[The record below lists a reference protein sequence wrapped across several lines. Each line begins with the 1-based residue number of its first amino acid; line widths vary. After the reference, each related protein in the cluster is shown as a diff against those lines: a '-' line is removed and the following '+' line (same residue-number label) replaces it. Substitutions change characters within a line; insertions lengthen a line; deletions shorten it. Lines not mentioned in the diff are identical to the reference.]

1 MARET
6 LQRGIAVGIG
16 YPMAWVTYYVA
27 WKMFISELK
36 SEIGTRSFNYLIKAH
51 EKFGK
56 GGVLTIEVLRSY
68 SREEL
73 LSFYGIG
80 DKTAE
85 RILSFKTSHEKFIMK
100 VKKNLREKEVV

>member
-6 LQRGIAVGIG
+6 RGVY
-16 YPMAWVTYYVA
+16 YPMSWVTDYIV
-27 WKMFISELK
+27 WKALQSMFISELK

-56 GGVLTIEVLRSY
+56 GGVLTVEILRSY

-80 DKTAE
+80 DKTVE
-85 RILSFKTSHEKFIMK
+85 KIQSFI
-100 VKKNLREKEVV
+100 

>member
-6 LQRGIAVGIG
+6 LQRGITVGIG
-16 YPMAWVTYYVA
+16 YPMAWVTGYIV

-56 GGVLTIEVLRSY
+56 GGVLTVEILRSY
-68 SREEL
+68 SQEEL

-80 DKTAE
+80 EKTVE
-85 RILSFKTSHEKFIMK
+85 KIQSFI
-100 VKKNLREKEVV
+100 